1 MEPRSQGE
9 RSQLHIKVQFRDWLV
24 GCVRHDPCTLS
35 GPSLYPGCGIDWGLP
50 GAAVGRSLE
59 ASGETM
65 LGVCELDQGPG
76 SSRSTSPRLHCAD
89 KSQTLELG
97 HLQGS
102 GHLYN
107 SPDHHTIP
115 NTHTHSQNYSLITTA
130 PPDLIA
136 LNVWPSQDCWGTDNL
151 RGSDGA
157 EATSC

>member
-35 GPSLYPGCGIDWGLP
+35 DPSLYPGWGLP

-97 HLQGS
+97 HLQGG

-115 NTHTHSQNYSLITTA
+115 NTHTVRIT
-130 PPDLIA
+130 L
-136 LNVWPSQDCWGTDNL
+136 
-151 RGSDGA
+151 
-157 EATSC
+157 